1 MSFCEEIRRA
11 VMASPRMKLPEIRSA
26 MYKAFTAG
34 QITEAEAEDPRYP
47 DQCQSGHSGHRGA
60 RTGGAS
66 GPGHV
71 PLPRWKDAAPG
82 PPPAA
87 CRPAL
92 AAQFTL
98 AEQAVLA
105 VVASEVKK
113 HGACTLTIGHIAAL
127 AGVSETTV
135 RNALRQAQALA
146 LVTIEERRRTA
157 WMNHPNKVCIVS
169 KEWAAWL
176 RLATG
181 TNSRT
186 PRVQNS
192 KRRRK
197 NRPSSI
203 GLCASN
209 RDPKHL
215 GEPQKGYRHS
225 RWSFTLDRRKIK
237 IRGREAWQ

>member
-1 MSFCEEIRRA
+1 MSFCEQVRRA
-11 VMASPRMKLPEIRSA
+11 VMTSPRMKLPEIRST
-26 MYKAFTAG
+26 MYKALASG
-34 QITEAEAEDPRYP
+34 QITETEAE
-47 DQCQSGHSGHRGA
+47 S
-60 RTGGAS
+60 
-66 GPGHV
+66 
-71 PLPRWKDAAPG
+71 LDAMINTRATN
-82 PPPAA
+82 PATE
-87 CRPAL
+87 RPAQRRMGSRPRSSASMERRRSWAATGRLPPSL

-113 HGACTLTIGHIAAL
+113 HGACTLTVGHIAAL

-157 WMNHPNKVCIVS
+157 WMNYPNKVSIVS

-176 RLATG
+176 RLSTG

-192 KRRRK
+192 KSGVALRRDSIDAGSLY
-197 NRPSSI
+197 RPRRSSTESDQ
-203 GLCASN
+203 GFRL
-209 RDPKHL
+209 
-215 GEPQKGYRHS
+215 S
-225 RWSFTLDRRKIK
+225 RGGFGDDSAR
-237 IRGREAWQ
+237 